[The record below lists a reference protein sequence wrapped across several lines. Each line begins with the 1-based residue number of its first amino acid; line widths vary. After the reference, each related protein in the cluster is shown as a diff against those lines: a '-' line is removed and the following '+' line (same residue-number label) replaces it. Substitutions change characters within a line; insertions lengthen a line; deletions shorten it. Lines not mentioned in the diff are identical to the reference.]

1 MSVKAILSSLD
12 LSNNEFLNIDE
23 YRKKKNTAVLTI
35 MFTDIQGFTAL
46 TETKGEA
53 YVHGLHVEHDRIL
66 VETIEENNAGIVIKY
81 IGDSIM
87 AIFAE
92 PTAAAEKALEI
103 QRKLHEFNKAH
114 PDLDDL
120 KVRIGLH
127 MGQTVIEN
135 KIQTD
140 LFGRHVN
147 KASRIESL
155 AAGGHVYISY
165 TVFDSVKSW
174 MMDKSHAA
182 WALHGSYRLK
192 GIERPEE
199 IYEIYNDDIT
209 KSEPPRGSKRV
220 GALPLKAILAV
231 TSAVV
236 LIAVVAGFALFGT
249 GQSLAPST
257 TAPSTNSSA
266 DASPAA
272 TATATDAT
280 PAAQAATAPATT
292 KSATST
298 AVAAPEIYFLGMIAR
313 EPILDFTTPLA
324 VTLEDEAQGIKKS
337 LTDIAPGK
345 HIIHYVVSYMVRY
358 FAEIDVKPGKNII
371 KTVFKESYLPGI
383 DIYYSVSGSG
393 GKSENRDAS
402 ERYFDYDR
410 KTLKRVDYDGKISAG
425 VSGITNENGSTAFT
439 ITYSVTVNGK
449 PSAERTITVES
460 PAASADRVYSDE
472 TNIADFAGHNYFLKY
487 NYVGDS
493 LNLSIGASFKD

>member
-182 WALHGSYRLK
+182 WTLHGSYRLK

-209 KSEPPRGSKRV
+209 KSEPPRGLKRV

-231 TSAVV
+231 ASAVV
-236 LIAVVAGFALFGT
+236 VIAVVAGFALFGT

-257 TAPSTNSSA
+257 TAP
-266 DASPAA
+266 AA
-272 TATATDAT
+272 IATATDTT
-280 PAAQAATAPATT
+280 PAAPSVTEPVATAPAAT
-292 KSATST
+292 KSVTST

-371 KTVFKESYLPGI
+371 KTVFKESYLPSI

-410 KTLKRVDYDGKISAG
+410 ATLKRVDYDGKISVG
-425 VSGITNENGSTAFT
+425 VSGIKKDDGSTAFT

-449 PSAERTITVES
+449 PTSGRTITVES

-472 TNIADFAGHNYFLKY
+472 TIIADFAGHNYFLKY

-493 LNLSIGASFKD
+493 LNLSIGASFKE